1 VLKKISL
8 AVALM
13 SIAGVASANPGN
25 GCINFFVFEWC
36 PAPTIPSK
44 PSPVKAPEIDPS
56 SALAGLSLLAG
67 GLTVLRSRRSKNS
80 KQEA

>member
-13 SIAGVASANPGN
+13 SIAGVAAAAPGK
-25 GCINFFVFEWC
+25 GCINFIIFEWC
-36 PAPTIPSK
+36 PAPPSN
-44 PSPVKAPEIDPS
+44 PSPLQAPEIDPS

-67 GLTVLRSRRSKNS
+67 GLAVLRGRRAKNS
-80 KQEA
+80 KLDA